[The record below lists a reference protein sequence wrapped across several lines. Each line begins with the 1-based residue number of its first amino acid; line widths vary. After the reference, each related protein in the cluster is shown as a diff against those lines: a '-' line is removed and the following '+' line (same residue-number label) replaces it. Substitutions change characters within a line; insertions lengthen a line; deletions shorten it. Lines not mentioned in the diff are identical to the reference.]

1 MLCQV
6 RADAVGGAVGYP
18 QVEQFCD
25 VSGFLAYMGKSG
37 PLFACVGVEGVGC
50 SGVRGRGVR

>member
-18 QVEQFCD
+18 QVGVFEQFKKM
-25 VSGFLAYMGKSG
+25 FLINT
-37 PLFACVGVEGVGC
+37 
-50 SGVRGRGVR
+50 